1 MDRNDVLGT
10 AQVAGGTY
18 LGYQGIKH
26 GLPRALGL
34 RTEYHTTSK
43 ANAELIRKAGNV
55 LDPVL
60 VVKTV
65 GLKKLAVVLM
75 LGTRKITFT

>member
-10 AQVAGGTY
+10 AQLAGGTY
-18 LGYQGIKH
+18 LGYQGVKH

-43 ANAELIRKAGNV
+43 ANAELIRKA
-55 LDPVL
+55 
-60 VVKTV
+60 
-65 GLKKLAVVLM
+65 
-75 LGTRKITFT
+75 